1 MKQILLNLIEDTK
14 DIEDFTENGAGYAP
28 ILGRQ
33 CALEKEFNA
42 TMVVFNVFE
51 YMPSKIMRSPLQIEK
66 QIWTVEKDGV
76 YTSKI
81 AFLGERSL
89 LTDDKSLDWEDRELE
104 YRYYGCYWF
113 DDLDKAL
120 AKFADFHDCEVK
132 EIVQDKEGI
141 WRAPEKKEEEGE
153 TGL

>member
-14 DIEDFTENGAGYAP
+14 DIEDFDKNGAGYAP

-33 CALEKEFNA
+33 NALDKDFNA
-42 TMVVFNVFE
+42 TMFVRNVFD
-51 YMPSKIMRSPLQIEK
+51 YMPSKIMRSPLQIGK

-81 AFLGERSL
+81 AFLGERSM

-104 YRYYGCYWF
+104 YRYYGYYWF
-113 DDLDKAL
+113 DDLKKAL
-120 AKFADFHDCEVK
+120 QKFAYFHECDVDDIK
-132 EIVQDKEGI
+132 EDAEGI
-141 WRAPEKKEEEGE
+141 WRAPEKKEEEE
-153 TGL
+153 AN

>member
-14 DIEDFTENGAGYAP
+14 DIEDFAENGIGYAP

-33 CALEKEFNA
+33 NALEKDFNA
-42 TMVVFNVFE
+42 TMFVHNVFD
-51 YMPSKIMRSPLQIEK
+51 YMPSKILRSPLQIGK

-89 LTDDKSLDWEDRELE
+89 LTDDKSLDWEDRELK
-104 YRYYGCYWF
+104 YFYYGYYWF
-113 DDLDKAL
+113 DDLKKAV
-120 AKFADFHDCEVK
+120 KQFAYFHDCDVK

-141 WRAPEKKEEEGE
+141 WRAPEKKEERE
-153 TGL
+153 TNS